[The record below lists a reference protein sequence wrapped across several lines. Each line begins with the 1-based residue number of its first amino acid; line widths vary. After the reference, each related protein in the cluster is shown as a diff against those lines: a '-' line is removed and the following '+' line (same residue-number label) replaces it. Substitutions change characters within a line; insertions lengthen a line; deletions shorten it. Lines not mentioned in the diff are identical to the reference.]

1 MENSICFLHLLFESF
16 PKLLLLLKRPGLR
29 KLKLSRSK
37 YQKNMDFL
45 SIYYWLKFLGNSKTF
60 LFFPLKDQE
69 YNKTRQ
75 KVLKVAKI
83 KGANYGYKDEGWW
96 RMMKKDE
103 EGWRIMISSCWGGFD
118 GQMDRLRDGRT
129 FVIVESLSW
138 LKIVEGGQKEK
149 NKQQRCLRI
158 RA

>member
-1 MENSICFLHLLFESF
+1 M
-16 PKLLLLLKRPGLR
+16 LLKRPGLG
-29 KLKLSRSK
+29 KFKLSRSK

-103 EGWRIMISSCWGGFD
+103 DGWRIMISSCWGVLIY
-118 GQMDRLRDGRT
+118 DRLTDICDCR
-129 FVIVESLSW
+129 IVVRMAVRW
-138 LKIVEGGQKEK
+138 
-149 NKQQRCLRI
+149 NDWF
-158 RA
+158 

>member
-16 PKLLLLLKRPGLR
+16 PKLLLLLKRPGLG

-96 RMMKKDE
+96 RMMKDD
-103 EGWRIMISSCWGGFD
+103 EGWWRRMKDNDFKLLGGFD
-118 GQMDRLRDGRT
+118 LWQMYRQTVEWTFMLLELLSRL
-129 FVIVESLSW
+129 
-138 LKIVEGGQKEK
+138 K
-149 NKQQRCLRI
+149 